1 MDKEYFEHLRE
12 VLGDQFGIPGDV
24 EIVPYGGKDAL
35 KSTVLVKFMIS
46 RFERVFITFDLD
58 ATDGVRPGLLGLGLK
73 EGTDFCAVGQ
83 DKPGRKAVE
92 GLLPERTI
100 SAVNGRETDLVM
112 QLSSQD
118 PADRRNAKQRLKR
131 EYLEEFK
138 RYRDYSEAEL
148 KDLARLCRVVKKA
161 FV

>member
-1 MDKEYFEHLRE
+1 
-12 VLGDQFGIPGDV
+12 
-24 EIVPYGGKDAL
+24 
-35 KSTVLVKFMIS
+35 
-46 RFERVFITFDLD
+46 
-58 ATDGVRPGLLGLGLK
+58 LK

-83 DKPGRKAVE
+83 DRPGRKAIE

-118 PADRRNAKQRLKR
+118 AADRRNAKQRLKR

-148 KDLARLCRVVKKA
+148 KELMKVCRVVKRA
-161 FV
+161 FA